1 MKTAPLFNQNRFFS
15 LLRVATAGTLL
26 TAGAAMA
33 FVATKPTSPD
43 VRQNAPQNGVYIV
56 QMLAAPAVS
65 YSGGIAGYNAT
76 KPGKGQKI
84 DPLAANTLSY
94 VSYLKGKHDEAVRK
108 VRGGAKIY
116 DYTYSFNGFAA
127 KLTEKQAAALAKQS
141 DVLAVTPDELQ
152 EINTS
157 TTPSFLGLTG
167 AGNLWDQLGGPT
179 GTKTH
184 AGAGENIVIGVV
196 DSGIWPQSKSFSDR
210 DANGKLIY
218 QPFAGRHGR
227 CEDSSA
233 DGSWSFDNC
242 NKKLI
247 WARHFNAGWGGDPGI
262 QAQRPWEFLSPRDY
276 NGHGTHTSSTAG
288 GQNGV
293 QPTGPA
299 AGFPPISGMAP
310 RARVAMYKAL
320 WSTQDG
326 STASGFNSDLVAAID
341 QAVADGVDVI
351 NYSVGP
357 SSAPN
362 TFLSP
367 EQVSFLFAA
376 DAGVFVS
383 AAAGNAGPGAGTVTN
398 PGPWIT
404 TAAAGT
410 HNRNG
415 VGSVT
420 LGDGHTYN
428 GASLAAAVGPNQVV
442 LATASGLPGADP
454 NALRQCFSDADM
466 NPANGI
472 QPVLDPA
479 IVAGKIVV
487 CERGGAAP
495 ANARVDKSLAVKN
508 AGGVGV
514 VIYNVVA
521 GASLNAD
528 FHSLPTVHIN
538 NTDGAAVVAYVNGAG
553 GGATARINQSTIVL
567 NTPAPFTAAFSSR
580 GPQLA
585 GLGDLLKPDVIAPGQ
600 DILAAVANTPAQ
612 GNLDFNLL
620 SGTSMATPHV
630 AGIAALLKQL
640 HPTWSPMMIKSA
652 LMTTGTDVLDGP
664 NNSPTVIFSQGA
676 GHIKPNSAADPGL
689 VYNNSFNDWLAFL
702 CGTSDRP
709 GVGESTCTAL
719 QNAGFSLNPS
729 DLNVASLAIGDLA
742 GTETL
747 TRKVTNVTNT
757 AGTYNATVTGMS
769 GVTALV
775 TPSSLT
781 LAPGETG
788 SFTVAFTRTTA
799 ALNQY
804 STASS
809 GQLTW
814 TQTAGGS
821 HSVRIPIVTRPV
833 AIAAPPEVTGTSSG
847 ITYDLKTG
855 YAGTLN
861 FAARG
866 LVAATTFPEVV
877 AQDPDQTFNPAD
889 PTGTVHE
896 DIVVPAGLKLLRVG
910 IDEGFITPSGT
921 DLDVYVYRGGTRV
934 GQAADGDSNEM
945 VTFTDP
951 PAGTYTVYVHGF
963 NTNGPSASLTL
974 FSWQLTSANAGNMN
988 VPGPVSTTI
997 GGTVPVNLSF
1007 TGLTAGTWYLGQT
1020 IYNDGTNDIGSTI
1033 VNVK

>member
-1 MKTAPLFNQNRFFS
+1 MKIKTAPAFNQNRFTS
-15 LLRVATAGTLL
+15 VLRLVSAGTLL
-26 TAGAAMA
+26 TTGAAMA
-33 FVATKPTSPD
+33 LFAAKPSVPEPT
-43 VRQNAPQNGVYIV
+43 NAAPKNGVYIV
-56 QMLAAPAVS
+56 QMKASPVVS
-65 YSGGIAGYNAT
+65 YTGDIHGYNAT
-76 KPGKGQKI
+76 KPGKGERV

-94 VSYLKGKHDEAVRK
+94 VSYLKGKHDEAIRK
-108 VRGGAKIY
+108 VRGGPKIY
-116 DYTYSFNGFAA
+116 SYTFSFNGFAA
-127 KLTEKQAAALAKQS
+127 KLTQKQAAALAKQS

-179 GTKTH
+179 GTRTH

-210 DANGKLIY
+210 DAQGKLIY
-218 QPFAGRHGR
+218 QPFGGRHGR

-233 DGSWSFDNC
+233 DGSWSSDNC

-247 WARHFNAGWGGDPGI
+247 WARHFNAAWGGDAAI

-276 NGHGTHTSSTAG
+276 NGHGTHTSSTSG
-288 GQNGV
+288 GNNGV

-310 RARVAMYKAL
+310 RARIATYKAL

-367 EQVSFLFAA
+367 EQVSFLFDA

-383 AAAGNAGPGAGTVTN
+383 AAAGNTGPGAGTVTN

-420 LGDGHTYN
+420 LGNNATFN
-428 GASLAAAVGPNQVV
+428 GASLAAAVGP
-442 LATASGLPGADP
+442 APFIRSTDAGLPGADP
-454 NALRQCFSDADM
+454 TKVQLCYAAVD
-466 NPANGI
+466 NGGT
-472 QPVLDPA
+472 PVLDPVR
-479 IVAGKIVV
+479 VAGKIVL
-487 CERGGAAP
+487 CDRGVT
-495 ANARVDKSLAVKN
+495 ARVNKSLAVQQ
-508 AGGVGV
+508 AGGVGMV
-514 VIYNVVA
+514 LAKVTPNT
-521 GASLNAD
+521 LNAD
-528 FHSLPTVHIN
+528 FHFVPTVHVAD
-538 NTDGAAVVAYVNGAG
+538 TDRAVLISYSGTTNPT
-553 GGATARINQSTIVL
+553 ATDNQSTIVL
-567 NTPAPFTAAFSSR
+567 NAPAPLIAGFSSR

-585 GLGDLLKPDVIAPGQ
+585 GAGDLLKPDVIAPGV
-600 DILAAVANTPAQ
+600 DILAAVAHTPAQ
-612 GNLDFNLL
+612 NNLDFNLL

-664 NNSPTVIFSQGA
+664 NNSPTVIFGQGA
-676 GHIKPNSAADPGL
+676 GHIKPNKAADPGL
-689 VYNNSFNDWLAFL
+689 VYDNSFNDWLAFL

-709 GVGESTCTAL
+709 GVGDSTCTAL

-729 DLNVASLAIGDLA
+729 DLNVASIAIGDLA

-747 TRKVTNVTNT
+747 TRKVTNVGSSPATYTRSVSGLTGIT
-757 AGTYNATVTGMS
+757 ADVQPT
-769 GVTALV
+769 
-775 TPSSLT
+775 SLT
-781 LAPGETG
+781 LNPGQTG
-788 SFTVAFTRTTA
+788 TFTVTFTRTTA
-799 ALNQY
+799 PLNAY
-804 STASS
+804 VG

-814 TQTAGGS
+814 TDGT
-821 HSVRIPIVTRPV
+821 HNVRIPMVVKPV
-833 AIAAPPEVTGTSSG
+833 PIAAPSEVTGTSSG
-847 ITYDLKTG
+847 IAYNVKTG
-855 YAGTLN
+855 YAGTLG
-861 FAARG
+861 FAPRG

-877 AQDPDQTFNPAD
+877 AQDPDQTFDPND

-945 VTFTDP
+945 ATFVDP

-963 NTNGPSASLTL
+963 NTNGPSASFTL
-974 FSWQLTSANAGNMN
+974 FSWQLTSASAGNMT
-988 VPGPVSTTI
+988 VPGPVAAST
-997 GGTVPVNLSF
+997 GATVPVNLTF
-1007 TGLTAGTWYLGQT
+1007 TGLVGGTWYLGQT
-1020 IYNDGTNDIGSTI
+1020 VYNDGTNDIGATI

>member
-1 MKTAPLFNQNRFFS
+1 
-15 LLRVATAGTLL
+15 
-26 TAGAAMA
+26 
-33 FVATKPTSPD
+33 
-43 VRQNAPQNGVYIV
+43 
-56 QMLAAPAVS
+56 
-65 YSGGIAGYNAT
+65 
-76 KPGKGQKI
+76 
-84 DPLAANTLSY
+84 
-94 VSYLKGKHDEAVRK
+94 
-108 VRGGAKIY
+108 
-116 DYTYSFNGFAA
+116 
-127 KLTEKQAAALAKQS
+127 
-141 DVLAVTPDELQ
+141 
-152 EINTS
+152 
-157 TTPSFLGLTG
+157 
-167 AGNLWDQLGGPT
+167 
-179 GTKTH
+179 
-184 AGAGENIVIGVV
+184 
-196 DSGIWPQSKSFSDR
+196 
-210 DANGKLIY
+210 
-218 QPFAGRHGR
+218 
-227 CEDSSA
+227 
-233 DGSWSFDNC
+233 
-242 NKKLI
+242 
-247 WARHFNAGWGGDPGI
+247 
-262 QAQRPWEFLSPRDY
+262 
-276 NGHGTHTSSTAG
+276 
-288 GQNGV
+288 
-293 QPTGPA
+293 
-299 AGFPPISGMAP
+299 
-310 RARVAMYKAL
+310 MYKAL

-357 SSAPN
+357 SSPPN

-420 LGDGHTYN
+420 LGNNATFN
-428 GASLAAAVGPNQVV
+428 GASLAAAVGP
-442 LATASGLPGADP
+442 APFIRSTDAGLPGADP
-454 NALRQCFSDADM
+454 TAVQLCFAAVD
-466 NPANGI
+466 NGGT
-472 QPVLDPA
+472 PVLDPA
-479 IVAGKIVV
+479 RVAGKIVL
-487 CERGGAAP
+487 CDRGV
-495 ANARVDKSLAVKN
+495 NARVNKSLAIQQ
-508 AGGVGV
+508 AGGVGMV
-514 VIYNVVA
+514 LANVTPN
-521 GASLNAD
+521 SLNAD
-528 FHSLPTVHIN
+528 FHFVPTVHVAD
-538 NTDGAAVVAYVNGAG
+538 TDRAALITYSATTNP
-553 GGATARINQSTIVL
+553 TARINQSTIVL
-567 NTPAPFTAAFSSR
+567 NAPAPFIAGFSSR

-600 DILAAVANTPAQ
+600 DILAAVAHTPAQ
-612 GNLDFNLL
+612 NNLDFNLL

-630 AGIAALLKQL
+630 AGVAALLKQL

-664 NNSPTVIFSQGA
+664 NNSPTVIFGQGA
-676 GHIKPNSAADPGL
+676 GHIKPNNAADPGL

-709 GVGESTCTAL
+709 GVGDSTCAAL

-729 DLNVASLAIGDLA
+729 DLNVALLAIGDLA

-781 LAPGETG
+781 LAPGETR

-799 ALNQY
+799 TLNTY

-821 HSVRIPIVTRPV
+821 HIVRIPIVTRPV
-833 AIAAPPEVTGTSSG
+833 AIAAPSEVTSTASG
-847 ITYDLKTG
+847 ISYSVKTG
-855 YAGTLN
+855 YAGTLS

-866 LVAATTFPEVV
+866 LIAATTFPETVQ
-877 AQDPDQTFNPAD
+877 QDPDQTFDPND
-889 PTGTVHE
+889 PTGTIHE

-921 DLDVYVYRGGTRV
+921 DLDVYVYRGGIRV

-951 PAGTYTVYVHGF
+951 TADTYTVYVHGF

-974 FSWQLTSANAGNMN
+974 FSWQLTSASAGNMI
-988 VPGPVSTTI
+988 VPGPVATTT

-1007 TGLTAGTWYLGQT
+1007 TGLTNGTWYLGQT

>member
-1 MKTAPLFNQNRFFS
+1 MKIAPAFNRNRFTS
-15 LLRVATAGTLL
+15 ILRVASAGTLL

-33 FVATKPTSPD
+33 LFAAKPSVPEPT
-43 VRQNAPQNGVYIV
+43 NAAPKNGVYMV
-56 QMLAAPAVS
+56 QMIAYPVVS
-65 YSGGIAGYNAT
+65 YTGDVHGYNAT
-76 KPGKGQKI
+76 KPGKGEKV

-94 VSYLKGKHDEAVRK
+94 ISYLKSKHDEAIRK
-108 VRGGAKIY
+108 VRGGPKIY
-116 DYTYSFNGFAA
+116 SYTFSFNGFAA
-127 KLTEKQAAALAKQS
+127 KLTQKQAAALAKQS

-157 TTPSFLGLTG
+157 TTPSFLGLTDPG
-167 AGNLWDQLGGPT
+167 GLWGQLGGPT
-179 GTKTH
+179 GDKKH

-210 DANGKLIY
+210 DVNGKLIY
-218 QPFAGRHGR
+218 QPLGGRHGR

-233 DGSWSFDNC
+233 DGSWTFDNC
-242 NKKLI
+242 NKKLM
-247 WARHFNAGWGGDPGI
+247 WARHFNAAWGGDPGI
-262 QAQRPWEFLSPRDY
+262 QAQRPWEYLSPRDY

-288 GQNGV
+288 GNNGV

-357 SSAPN
+357 SSPPN

-410 HNRNG
+410 HNRSG

-420 LGDGHTYN
+420 LGNAATYN
-428 GASLAAAVGPNQVV
+428 GASLAAPVGP
-442 LATASGLPGADP
+442 APFIRSTDAGLPGADP
-454 NALRQCFSDADM
+454 TKVQLCYAAVD
-466 NPANGI
+466 NGGT
-472 QPVLDPA
+472 PVLDPA
-479 IVAGKIVV
+479 RVAGKIVL
-487 CERGGAAP
+487 CDRGV
-495 ANARVDKSLAVKN
+495 NARVNKSLAVQQ
-508 AGGVGV
+508 AGGVGMV
-514 VIYNVVA
+514 LANVTPN
-521 GASLNAD
+521 SLNAD
-528 FHSLPTVHIN
+528 FHFVPTVHVAD
-538 NTDGAAVVAYVNGAG
+538 TDRAALITYSGTTNPTATVNK
-553 GGATARINQSTIVL
+553 STIVL
-567 NTPAPFTAAFSSR
+567 NAPAPLIAGFSSR

-585 GLGDLLKPDVIAPGQ
+585 GAGDLLKPDVIAPGV
-600 DILAAVANTPAQ
+600 DILAAVAHTPAQ
-612 GNLDFNLL
+612 NNLDFNLL
-620 SGTSMATPHV
+620 SGTSMSTPHV
-630 AGIAALLKQL
+630 AGVAALLKQL

-664 NNSPTVIFSQGA
+664 NNSPSVIFGQGA
-676 GHIKPNSAADPGL
+676 GHIKPNNAADPGL

-709 GVGESTCTAL
+709 GVGESTCAAL

-781 LAPGETG
+781 LAPGETK
-788 SFTVAFTRTTA
+788 SFTVAFRRTTA
-799 ALNQY
+799 ALNSY

-809 GQLTW
+809 
-814 TQTAGGS
+814 
-821 HSVRIPIVTRPV
+821 
-833 AIAAPPEVTGTSSG
+833 
-847 ITYDLKTG
+847 
-855 YAGTLN
+855 
-861 FAARG
+861 
-866 LVAATTFPEVV
+866 
-877 AQDPDQTFNPAD
+877 
-889 PTGTVHE
+889 
-896 DIVVPAGLKLLRVG
+896 
-910 IDEGFITPSGT
+910 
-921 DLDVYVYRGGTRV
+921 
-934 GQAADGDSNEM
+934 
-945 VTFTDP
+945 
-951 PAGTYTVYVHGF
+951 
-963 NTNGPSASLTL
+963 
-974 FSWQLTSANAGNMN
+974 
-988 VPGPVSTTI
+988 
-997 GGTVPVNLSF
+997 
-1007 TGLTAGTWYLGQT
+1007 
-1020 IYNDGTNDIGSTI
+1020 
-1033 VNVK
+1033 